1 MQTFHILISL
11 AASVALLTYGIEMV
25 NGGVQRALGS
35 RLRIIIAKS
44 LKNRFQALGTGV
56 GITML
61 LQSSTA
67 TALMATSLTAAGS
80 MALGP
85 ALALMLGAN
94 IGTTLIL
101 QVVSLDIALIFPLLI
116 VIGLACHRRA
126 SSVMMREGGLAVLG
140 LGLLLLALHLLVA
153 AIEPIET
160 SVALRDF
167 LSAVTV
173 DPLFCILIAA
183 LLSWAAHSSVA
194 AMLFIMSL
202 ASANIVSPE
211 ASFAMVLGANI
222 GSAFNP
228 LLAGLGMGPAQR
240 RLPIGNLFNRIAGS
254 VVALPFL
261 GAAASWLT
269 GFTGGDAGQA
279 AALFHLVFNVATA
292 AMFLPILP
300 IVERSLAL
308 LIPAPQTTGEARPT
322 RYLDKCALQTPTVAL
337 ANASREVLRMAD
349 AVEAMLKG
357 SSEAFSSN
365 DDGRIAAISAMDDK
379 VDRLFRAIQL
389 YLGGIDGN
397 AMTATDRQRLAETIS
412 LAINLE
418 HIGDIVDRNL
428 LDLASRRHR
437 QVIQLSHTMQQE
449 ITEMHGRLVEHLH
462 LAVTVFMFADMAAA
476 RLLVASKEEF
486 RATERDIKRRH
497 LKNLQKPGQSDFDL
511 SALFIDLTRD
521 IKRIEAHIAETA
533 HGLLEDAG
541 ELRDSRL
548 TVSSIDL
555 DTTASEAGPPT
566 TFLHPHGKVA
576 GISS

>member
-1 MQTFHILISL
+1 MQTFHILVSL

-25 NGGVQRALGS
+25 NGGMQRALGA
-35 RLRIIIAKS
+35 RLRIVIAKS
-44 LKNRFQALGTGV
+44 MKSRFQALATGV
-56 GITML
+56 GVTML

-67 TALMATSLTAAGS
+67 TALVATSLTAAGS

-101 QVVSLDIALIFPLLI
+101 QFVSLDITLIFPLLI
-116 VIGLACHRRA
+116 VVGLACHRRA
-126 SSVMMREGGLAVLG
+126 SSVMIREAGLAVLG

-202 ASANIVSPE
+202 ASANIVSSE

-222 GSAFNP
+222 GSALNP
-228 LLAGLGMGPAQR
+228 LVASLGLGPAQR
-240 RLPIGNLFNRIAGS
+240 RLPIGNLLNRIVGS
-254 VVALPFL
+254 LVALPFL
-261 GAAASWLT
+261 GMAASWLN
-269 GFTGGDAGQA
+269 GLTGGEAGQA

-292 AMFLPILP
+292 VLFLPMLP
-300 IVERSLAL
+300 LLERLLVL
-308 LIPAPQTTGEARPT
+308 LIPTPQATSESRST
-322 RYLDKCALQTPTVAL
+322 RYLDKGALQTPTVAL

-349 AVEAMLKG
+349 TVEAMLKG
-357 SSEAFSSN
+357 SSEAFSSG
-365 DDGRIAAISAMDDK
+365 DSGRIALVRAMDDK

-389 YLGGIDGN
+389 YLGGIDGI

-437 QVIQLSHTMQQE
+437 QVIQLPETMRDE
-449 ITEMHGRLVEHLH
+449 ITEMHDRLVEHLH
-462 LAVTVFMFADMAAA
+462 LALTVFMFADMEAA
-476 RLLVASKEEF
+476 RRLVASKEEF
-486 RATERDIKRRH
+486 RSTERDIKQRH

-511 SALFIDLTRD
+511 SALIIDLTRD
-521 IKRIEAHIAETA
+521 LKRIEAHIAATA

-548 TVSSIDL
+548 ATSPSDGNARVGEAERPMSFANL
-555 DTTASEAGPPT
+555 DETTA
-566 TFLHPHGKVA
+566 
-576 GISS
+576 